1 MSDSI
6 KLSQLKAKIDK
17 MKTEVTMEEGNLAVL
32 KRELKEDFGCAS
44 VKEAKEKS
52 DNLYTRADALRKR
65 LEEGIHMPRAWS
77 ENQFF

>member
-32 KRELKEDFGCAS
+32 KRELKEDFGCSS

-52 DNLYTRADALRKR
+52 DSLYTRADALRKR
-65 LEEGIHMPRAWS
+65 LEEGIQETMNEYRI
-77 ENQFF
+77 